1 MYTNRYCI
9 GVDLGGTNIAV
20 GLVRLDTKNIVKQ
33 FSVKTNAPR
42 SCESISEDIA
52 EVSKKLCSQEGIK
65 LSDVEWIGIATP
77 GIVKDDVVLVA
88 FNLGWTNA
96 EFGKILSNITGR
108 PTYVANDANAAAYAE
123 AIWGSGQGAKS
134 LIAFTLGTGVG
145 GGIVIDGK
153 IWEGMNGFAAEMG
166 HTILVPGGRSCSCG
180 KRGCIEAYC
189 SATALIKETKRMMKN
204 YPESLMWKEVNGDI
218 ERVSGKTAFRGKDEG
233 DRCAEL
239 VVNEFVDSLAVGI
252 ENAINMF
259 QPDVVCIGGG
269 ISREGEN
276 LLAPLRERVL
286 HGTFGIDGRR
296 TKLVAA
302 HFRNDAGIIGA
313 ALLGLQYEI
322 KK

>member
-1 MYTNRYCI
+1 MYRI

-20 GLVRLDTKNIVKQ
+20 GLVRLDTKSIARQ

-52 EVSKKLCSQEGIK
+52 EVSRKLCSQEGIK

-77 GIVKDDVVLVA
+77 GIVKDDVVLAA

-96 EFGKILSNITGR
+96 EFGRILSDITKR

-123 AIWGSGQGAKS
+123 AIWGSGQGSRS

-166 HTILVPGGRSCSCG
+166 HTILVPGGRSCACG

-189 SATALIKETKRMMKN
+189 SATALIRETKRMMKL
-204 YPESLMWKEVNGDI
+204 YPESIMWRDVDGDV
-218 ERVSGKTAFRGKDEG
+218 ERVSGKTAFRAKDEG

-239 VVNEFVDSLAVGI
+239 VINEFIDSLAIGI

-259 QPDVVCIGGG
+259 QPDVVCVGGG

-276 LLAPLRERVL
+276 LMAPLRERVL
-286 HGTFGIDGRR
+286 HGTFGIEGMR

-302 HFRNDAGIIGA
+302 SFRNDAGIIGA
-313 ALLGLQYEI
+313 ALLGLQYEM
-322 KK
+322 K

>member
-1 MYTNRYCI
+1 MSEIRYCI

-20 GLVRLDTKNIVKQ
+20 GLVRLDTKSIARQ

-52 EVSKKLCSQEGIK
+52 EVSRKLCNQEGIK

-77 GIVKDDVVLVA
+77 GIVKDDVVLAA

-96 EFGKILSNITGR
+96 EFGKILSGITQR

-123 AIWGSGQGAKS
+123 AIWGSGQGSKS

-166 HTILVPGGRSCSCG
+166 HTILVPGGRSCACG

-189 SATALIKETKRMMKN
+189 SASALIRETKRMMKL
-204 YPESLMWKEVNGDI
+204 YPESSMWRDCDGDI
-218 ERVSGKTAFRGKDEG
+218 DRVSGKTAFKAQADG
-233 DRCAEL
+233 DRCADL
-239 VVNEFVDSLAVGI
+239 VINEFIDCLAVGV

-276 LLAPLRERVL
+276 LLLPLRERVL
-286 HGTFGIDGRR
+286 HGTFGIDGLR

-302 HFRNDAGIIGA
+302 NFRNDAGIIGA
-313 ALLGLQYEI
+313 ALLGLQFEI
-322 KK
+322 K